1 MSTVHLCREPV
12 APSRRPTQM
21 KPRRSSALA
30 LLIVPLLTACGARTG
45 LSPAASG
52 GSHGSTPGADC
63 CAPMVYNVS
72 GHLSTEGGPA
82 GTEVL
87 HWPGTIRVHG
97 PVDRTVRTDA
107 HGKFHLRLLT
117 GTYQLT
123 GHSPQY
129 DDGKGTCRA
138 SGPLV
143 VHTDTHVKV
152 DVVCQLK

>member
-1 MSTVHLCREPV
+1 
-12 APSRRPTQM
+12 M
-21 KPRRSSALA
+21 KPRRSWARA
-30 LLIVPLLTACGARTG
+30 LLVVPLLTGC
-45 LSPAASG
+45 
-52 GSHGSTPGADC
+52 GSHHSNAAHRPSDSPSPTPVTGC
-63 CAPMVYNVS
+63 CAPMVDNVS

-82 GTEVL
+82 GTQSL
-87 HWPGTIRVHG
+87 HWPGTITVHG

-107 HGKFHLRLLT
+107 RGRFRLRLLT

-129 DDGKGTCRA
+129 DDDRGTCRA

-143 VHTDTHVKV
+143 VHTDTHVSV